1 MAREFKAALVA
12 VVYLGVLLLAAFILL
27 RFIVPSILEAQF
39 TGSLFAAAVAGFVG
53 VIGLLYLGALMVG
66 RVARLLRDDQADG
79 RN

>member
-27 RFIVPSILEAQF
+27 RFIVPAILEAHF
-39 TGSLFAAAVAGFVG
+39 TGSLFAAAVAGFAG

-66 RVARLLRDDQADG
+66 RVAGLLRDEPS
-79 RN
+79 